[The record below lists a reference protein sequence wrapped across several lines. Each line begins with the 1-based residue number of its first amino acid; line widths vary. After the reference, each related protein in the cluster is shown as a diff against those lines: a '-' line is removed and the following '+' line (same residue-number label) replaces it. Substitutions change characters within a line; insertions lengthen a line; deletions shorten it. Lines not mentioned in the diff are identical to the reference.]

1 MNLTLP
7 APPPHQPG
15 DGVFPFGQPNTP
27 RPARWDGQGTPR
39 QLVLGVYP
47 SALHVRWHPPAH
59 LHASPTRIAAMAV
72 DVEPEVFWDGGDA
85 TARIAVW
92 KDRVGFLDGDTPG
105 CHGHASPTTNGPSGA
120 TLDGYFTG
128 PIHDRGDTVFAD
140 VYPVYMVK
148 RSGPGTKRK
157 QQGDALDEKFNP
169 LADRLPATAAGRAG
183 PSTLP
188 TRIPPKA
195 LPAHAVA
202 RFGDWL
208 QELLNPEPRHGGH
221 PRAGTLEH
229 PGPAT
234 RRGTAPPQPG
244 PGRDPHSGLRATRH
258 PAPRRAR
265 HHLDPLGPPWA
276 PAEPRRQSREPLVA
290 ARPHRLGGTLVS
302 PPQVLRPRGG
312 RPQRVRRFWNRCL
325 SGT

>member
-85 TARIAVW
+85 AARIAVW
-92 KDRVGFLDGDTPG
+92 KDRVGFLDGDAPG

-148 RSGPGTKRK
+148 RSSPGTRRK
-157 QQGDALDEKFNP
+157 QQGDAVDEKFNP
-169 LADRLPATAAGRAG
+169 LAASLPTTAAGRAG

-195 LPAHAVA
+195 LPAQAVA
-202 RFGDWL
+202 RFGHWL
-208 QELLNPEPRHGGH
+208 LELLRTLNPDTVVTLGQEPWSTLNLLPGVELRHPSPDLAATRSQGYGQPGTLHLDERDIAWIPLAH
-221 PRAGTLEH
+221 PGLLQSPAGT
-229 PGPAT
+229 
-234 RRGTAPPQPG
+234 RGVPSWRQVHTA
-244 PGRDPHSGLRATRH
+244 
-258 PAPRRAR
+258 
-265 HHLDPLGPPWA
+265 WK
-276 PAEPRRQSREPLVA
+276 SRP
-290 ARPHRLGGTLVS
+290 
-302 PPQVLRPRGG
+302 
-312 RPQRVRRFWNRCL
+312 
-325 SGT
+325 